1 MPSRRALS
9 PERDRVARL
18 GSRHAEAGRAGRDA
32 VRPSPARRRGR
43 RDGRAREFRVRFV
56 IGADGANNSCAARLA
71 SSAATSAT
79 TSAGSTWIPRISA
92 LGAACAPDDYVIR
105 RAPMH
110 SFVRRTLGIERSDFG
125 YNERWLN
132 LDSENKRDLG
142 AACALTTIYCDPA
155 RASCTC
161 LSARGA
167 PVSSCVCCPAR
178 KRPIGNRRTPAG
190 AGCMNAMAWGR
201 TT

>member
-1 MPSRRALS
+1 M
-9 PERDRVARL
+9 
-18 GSRHAEAGRAGRDA
+18 
-32 VRPSPARRRGR
+32 
-43 RDGRAREFRVRFV
+43 DGRAREFRVRYV
-56 IGADGANNSCAARLA
+56 IGADGAN
-71 SSAATSAT
+71 
-79 TSAGSTWIPRISA
+79 
-92 LGAACAPDDYVIR
+92 
-105 RAPMH
+105 

-155 RASCTC
+155 RAYMHMPIGT
-161 LSARGA
+161 RRT
-167 PVSSCVCCPAR
+167 VSSCVCCPAR